1 MNEIITIISN
11 DQIYQT
17 TRATIS
23 KNNYLK
29 EKINN
34 SKIQLNMSSASVNII
49 LNYLRDGTLPNDIAD
64 VENDLKICGIVYDTN
79 VKSIDLVN
87 INVGGKL
94 FNVDKLILQK
104 QLEYFNKFFQYN
116 AKHHPDYSS
125 ILIDRCFHKF
135 EKILNHLKNPW
146 MHTLD
151 DEIKLELD
159 YYISNVNFIIDEFI
173 DINYFSHFQLG
184 CHKYNNKSA
193 SWQLITKD
201 DITEFLTKNSPWK
214 IRDYPWINNDYQE
227 VCEINQI
234 AKYVIIQFEPDVDY
248 ELVKKGYIW
257 MDRNILDINQLLLK
271 NVAIFDYEN
280 NILSILYDSTLYNG
294 DRAYSFYVLFLNEI
308 KTKIKSINNFIYQD
322 INQYYD
328 EYGFIES
335 TISNIYTID
344 NLDNTSIIQFNIN
357 DIIEYNKQNYPL
369 GYSKK
374 YKIPYLWPYKD
385 ITLDK
390 RLYPKINHTDN
401 NDENNNDNENN
412 DDNENNKNNDKYD
425 TFIFS
430 ILDIQNRPDMN
441 ISHLEILRDDHVICK
456 SKVIF
461 DGQNYRINKLYNDH
475 IGLKYLLTNHDSIT
489 IKIYLA
495 EPISGDIYINYTYNC
510 SKSSDNNGYN
520 SEFSN
525 FMRR

>member
-17 TRATIS
+17 TRGTIS

-29 EKINN
+29 EKIND
-34 SKIQLNMSSASVNII
+34 SKIQLNMPSKSVNII
-49 LNYLRDGTLPNDIAD
+49 LNYLRDGVLPNDIVD

-79 VKSIDLVN
+79 VNSIDLVS

-94 FNVDKLILQK
+94 FSVDKLMLQK
-104 QLEYFNKFFQYN
+104 KLEYFNKFFQYN
-116 AKHHPDYSS
+116 TKHYPDYTS

-135 EKILNHLKNPW
+135 EKFMDHLKNPW
-146 MHTLD
+146 VHTLD

-201 DITEFLTKNSPWK
+201 DVSEFLREYRPWQF
-214 IRDYPWINNDYQE
+214 RDFPWIDNDYQR
-227 VCEINQI
+227 VCEINHI
-234 AKYVIIQFEPDVDY
+234 AKYVIIQFETDIDY
-248 ELVKKGYIW
+248 ELVKKGCIL
-257 MDRNILDINQLLLK
+257 MDQNILDMSQLLLK
-271 NVAIFDYEN
+271 NVAIIDYEN
-280 NILSILYDSTLYNG
+280 NILSILYDSILYNG
-294 DRAYSFYVLFLNEI
+294 NRAHPFYILFPNEI
-308 KTKIKSINNFIYQD
+308 KAKIKSVNSFLYKD

-344 NLDNTSIIQFNIN
+344 NLDNASIIQFNIN
-357 DIIEYNKQNYPL
+357 DIIEHNKENYPL

-374 YKIPYLWPYKD
+374 YQLPWPHKD
-385 ITLDK
+385 ITLDQ
-390 RLYPKINHTDN
+390 RLYPKKDPQ
-401 NDENNNDNENN
+401 DVNNNDVDDDDDVENA
-412 DDNENNKNNDKYD
+412 DDKYD

-430 ILDIQNRPDMN
+430 ILDIQNRPDMI
-441 ISHLEILRDDHVICK
+441 ISHLEILSDDQIICK

-475 IGLKYLLTNHDSIT
+475 IGLKYLLTNHDLIT
-489 IKIYLA
+489 VKIYLA
-495 EPISGDIYINYTYNC
+495 EPISGDIHINYTYNC
-510 SKSSDNNGYN
+510 SKSSESNKYS
-520 SEFSN
+520 SELGN
-525 FMRR
+525 FIRR